1 MFRAALLLASIVA
14 LQGCGESGHE
24 HFCSKYQY
32 LHGKLT
38 EPGVLPFLTLK
49 KMLREELNDPAKR
62 DEAKL
67 ALFVIGDIERGT
79 LRGNETPRDYCLRR
93 KRWEAYR

>member
-1 MFRAALLLASIVA
+1 MARAVILLLIVLG
-14 LQGCGESGHE
+14 LQACGESGHE

-49 KMLREELNDPAKR
+49 KMLREELNEPAKR
-62 DEAKL
+62 EDAKM
-67 ALFVIGDIERGT
+67 ALFVISDIERG
-79 LRGNETPRDYCLRR
+79 LIRGDESPRDYCLRR